1 VEVNVTTRLGFD
13 ECYDEMISLSLILMC
28 VCVQHGQVTGTKR
41 DGAERYLGVV
51 FINTGQPGLL
61 ENRKQASFS
70 DHFNI
75 NVSTFYPLI
84 ISK

>member
-1 VEVNVTTRLGFD
+1 MTTRLGFD

-28 VCVQHGQVTGTKR
+28 VSVCVYHGQVTGTKR
-41 DGAERYLGVV
+41 YGAELYLGVV

-61 ENRKQASFS
+61 ENRKLASFS

-75 NVSTFYPLI
+75 NVCTFYPLI